1 MSADGEAFLSRWS
14 RLKRADAAK
23 PAVPAAAPEAAAA
36 EDEPPP
42 LPPVESLTPESDFT
56 AFMHAKVPD
65 VLRRAALKKLFADP
79 MFGGIDPNE
88 AYSGDW
94 TGGGELPEEMLKT
107 LHQAKRVLYDE
118 PPPPPV
124 RDEEPEAAPAQAEAT
139 AAIEARSMEEAQSMP
154 PQAEK
159 AGNGGA

>member
-14 RLKRADAAK
+14 RLKRAEAAK
-23 PAVPAAAPEAAAA
+23 PAVPAEAPSTAKAD
-36 EDEPPP
+36 DEPPP
-42 LPPVESLTPESDFT
+42 LPPIESLTPDSDFT
-56 AFMHAKVPD
+56 AFMHAKVPE

-79 MFGGIDPNE
+79 AFGGIDPNE

-94 TGGGELPEEMLKT
+94 TGGGELPDEMLKT
-107 LHQAKRVLYDE
+107 LHQAKRVLFDE

-124 RDEEPEAAPAQAEAT
+124 RDEEPEAVPAQAEPV
-139 AAIEARSMEEAQSMP
+139 AAVEERSTEEAQSMP

-159 AGNGGA
+159 AGDGRA

>member
-14 RLKRADAAK
+14 RLKRAEAQKPVAPAEAPADAKAD
-23 PAVPAAAPEAAAA
+23 
-36 EDEPPP
+36 DEPPP
-42 LPPVESLTPESDFT
+42 LPPIESLTPESDFS

-107 LHQAKRVLYDE
+107 LHQAKRVLFDE
-118 PPPPPV
+118 PPPAPV
-124 RDEEPEAAPAQAEAT
+124 RDEEPESPQAQAEPAAT
-139 AAIEARSMEEAQSMP
+139 IEQPPMEEAQPMP

-159 AGNGGA
+159 AGDGRA